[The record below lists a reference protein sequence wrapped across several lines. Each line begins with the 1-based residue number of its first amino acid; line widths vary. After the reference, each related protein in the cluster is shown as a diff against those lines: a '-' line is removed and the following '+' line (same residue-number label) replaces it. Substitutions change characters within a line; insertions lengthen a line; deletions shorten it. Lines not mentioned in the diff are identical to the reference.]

1 MTHTECSRN
10 GGSDFAGFCL
20 LGCPVWDLAQLV
32 LGQGT
37 VAEVGETS
45 QLPLTVPPQELED
58 LQNELPGYLRN
69 LVSEDANVLE
79 WHTLL
84 LPVSV
89 PRIMALGR
97 GD

>member
-1 MTHTECSRN
+1 M
-10 GGSDFAGFCL
+10 
-20 LGCPVWDLAQLV
+20 WDLAQLV

-45 QLPLTVPPQELED
+45 QLPLIVPPQELED

-69 LVSEDANVLE
+69 LVSDDANVLV

-97 GD
+97 DD